1 MPGQSGSLKELLRLF
16 EGAVL
21 EALDFSRGRVHDD
34 SKPLNKVQET
44 LAEGFAPVGTKYE
57 FAVTTPRRIVHMST
71 IALSCPQSWRMVND
85 GARIVSPDEKNFF
98 LFCGHVAS
106 RTACIRAVLSG
117 GNASLVFPELEK
129 NEWLSFDSVVRNLGE
144 VYDLS
149 PTDYAFSLHEHAGVI
164 KKWMLSQVEQNPF
177 IDAFQLA
184 SKFRDECSLPRVDSP
199 DGRTPSDFEFLWASK
214 EIGRLAR
221 EGIFEIAVEESP
233 GHQHKY
239 LRIPDLEVA
248 V

>member
-1 MPGQSGSLKELLRLF
+1 MPGQSGSLKELLCLF
-16 EGAVL
+16 KDTVL
-21 EALDFSRGRVHDD
+21 EALDFSRGKVHDD

-149 PTDYAFSLHEHAGVI
+149 PTDYAFSLHLTRGEDAPTSSGEAA
-164 KKWMLSQVEQNPF
+164 KW
-177 IDAFQLA
+177 
-184 SKFRDECSLPRVDSP
+184 R
-199 DGRTPSDFEFLWASK
+199 
-214 EIGRLAR
+214 
-221 EGIFEIAVEESP
+221 EESP
-233 GHQHKY
+233 TSHQTKSI
-239 LRIPDLEVA
+239 RSNAASKRKGV